1 MRVKALTKEGIYIY
15 QIPLMIT
22 SLCCH
27 IVRNCR
33 NYLHINLLCN
43 AEKARLGYVY
53 TTLSLTLTCGFFY
66 YGHGIVLY
74 YAMCDWREQMEVQH
88 VESPYNTEHFKIIS
102 NQVFLTETR
111 GINAAFK
118 SYFQYSKFS
127 AKVKTLVKLIK

>member
-43 AEKARLGYVY
+43 AEKARLGYV
-53 TTLSLTLTCGFFY
+53 TLRCRSRSL
-66 YGHGIVLY
+66 
-74 YAMCDWREQMEVQH
+74 
-88 VESPYNTEHFKIIS
+88 
-102 NQVFLTETR
+102 
-111 GINAAFK
+111 AAF
-118 SYFQYSKFS
+118 SITDMEEFLLRYVRLAGTNGSS
-127 AKVKTLVKLIK
+127 AC